1 MVFATVTLAAG
12 VVVTFLPLA
21 VPGSSRQVAAVA
33 LLAQAGLT
41 PVARWAA
48 GRYGDRH
55 DSSRLLVPAV
65 AAAALGTAGLVW
77 ADSPLVVIAGMSLF
91 GAGFGA
97 AQNVTLAVMFERVP
111 RSEFGRVS
119 ALWEPRLRRR
129 DGHRRR
135 RLRPARR
142 LGRLSSR
149 VRPDRGH
156 PGRRPHPRQPRPCGE
171 ASMNDTAR
179 RRRSPG
185 KRWRGET
192 T

>member
-1 MVFATVTLAAG
+1 LAALPLAGLLAAAGLPAQRAEVPRHRAVLSGLRVPGLARPAMVFATVTLAAG

-21 VPGSSRQVAAVA
+21 MPGSSRQVAAVA

-119 ALWEPRLRRR
+119 ALWNL
-129 DGHRRR
+129 
-135 RLRPARR
+135 A
-142 LGRLSSR
+142 
-149 VRPDRGH
+149 
-156 PGRRPHPRQPRPCGE
+156 
-171 ASMNDTAR
+171 
-179 RRRSPG
+179 
-185 KRWRGET
+185 
-192 T
+192 